1 MLTLA
6 VNEGINSSVVASEDG
21 GILLALQ
28 EERVQRIKNFMGF
41 PHEALSATL
50 RYLDLQP
57 GDIDVV
63 ALSNL
68 ESPRFTKESFYSWYD
83 ATADRPLRGTVEGEM
98 TRSAAKWLRAHLPGR
113 DGDPIAEALRRHGL
127 EGRPLR
133 RTHHHLNHAAGAYY
147 GLRLHAE
154 QPYLVLTLDGGADG
168 DCAHVYRADRGRLEL
183 LASTPNGHSLG
194 HLYAR
199 ITHLMG
205 MTPHE

>member
-21 GILLALQ
+21 RILLALQ

-50 RYLDLQP
+50 RDLDLQP
-57 GDIDVV
+57 GDVDVM
-63 ALSNL
+63 AFSNL

-98 TRSAAKWLRAHLPGR
+98 TVSTANWLRSHLFGR
-113 DGDPIAEALRRHGL
+113 NGDPVVDALGTHGL
-127 EGRPLR
+127 GERQVR
-133 RTHHHLNHAAGAYY
+133 RTHHHLNHAAAAYY
-147 GLRLHAE
+147 GLRLDPDA
-154 QPYLVLTLDGGADG
+154 PYLVLTLDGGGDR
-168 DCAHVYRADRGRLEL
+168 DCAHVYRGERGRLEL

-199 ITHLMG
+199 VTHLMG
-205 MTPHE
+205 

>member
-21 GILLALQ
+21 RILLALQ
-28 EERVQRIKNFMGF
+28 EERVQRVKNFMGF

-57 GDIDVV
+57 GDVDVV

-98 TRSAAKWLRAHLPGR
+98 TRSTAKWLRAHLPGR
-113 DGDPIAEALRRHGL
+113 DGDPIAEALHRHGL
-127 EGRPLR
+127 DGRPVR
-133 RTHHHLNHAAGAYY
+133 RTHHH
-147 GLRLHAE
+147 R
-154 QPYLVLTLDGGADG
+154 TT
-168 DCAHVYRADRGRLEL
+168 RRGRTTGC
-183 LASTPNGHSLG
+183 ASTRTS
-194 HLYAR
+194 R
-199 ITHLMG
+199 ISS
-205 MTPHE
+205 